1 MLKYLARRLSATLV
15 VITLVSMS
23 VFGIFAVLPM
33 DPAAL
38 TCGKACSPAVIEANR
53 HRLGLDVP
61 VHVQYGRF
69 VKGLVAGREY
79 GDGAARFECPA
90 PAFGYSYN
98 RHECVTTLVA
108 EAFPVTLS
116 LAVGAFVL
124 WLSVGVSLGILAAR
138 KRNEW
143 QDRGATAF
151 VLIGTSL
158 PTFISGILILLFVAL
173 KFNLINPLEMGRW
186 VSPLEDPVAWFRS
199 FIFPWI
205 TLALLYAAGYT
216 RFTRS
221 SVIEISSE
229 DYIRTARAK
238 GLNERDILRKHT
250 LRAALA
256 PIVTLAG
263 LDFAGLLGGAI
274 ITEGIFNLPGL
285 GRLSIRAVLND
296 YDLPT
301 ILATT
306 ILAASFVVIAN
317 LLVDIL
323 YAYIDPRVRVAS

>member
-1 MLKYLARRLSATLV
+1 MLKYLLRRISATLLV
-15 VITLVSMS
+15 LTLVSMS
-23 VFGIFAVLPM
+23 VFVIFAVLPM

-38 TCGKACSPAVIEANR
+38 TCGKACSPVVIEGNR

-61 VHVQYGRF
+61 VQEQYGRF
-69 VKGLVAGREY
+69 VKGLFVGREY
-79 GDGAARFECPA
+79 GEGAAAFTCPA
-90 PAFGYSYN
+90 PAFGYSFN
-98 RHECVTTLVA
+98 RHECVTTLIA

-116 LAVGAFVL
+116 LAIGAFIL
-124 WLSVGVSLGILAAR
+124 WISVGVGLGILAAR
-138 KRNEW
+138 KKNQW
-143 QDRGATAF
+143 QDRLATAF
-151 VLIGTSL
+151 VLVGTSL
-158 PTFISGILILLFVAL
+158 PTFISGILILIFVAL
-173 KFNLINPLEMGRW
+173 KFGLVNPIEMGRW
-186 VSPLEDPVAWFRS
+186 VSPYEDPVGWFRT

-205 TLALLYAAGYT
+205 VLALLYAATYT

-221 SVIEISSE
+221 NVLETSSE

-238 GLNERDILRKHT
+238 GLSERDILRKHT

-256 PIVTLAG
+256 PIITLAG

-285 GRLSIRAVLND
+285 GRLSIRAVLQD

-306 ILAASFVVIAN
+306 ILAASFVVVAN
-317 LLVDIL
+317 LLVDIA
-323 YAYIDPRVRVAS
+323 YAYLDPRVRVA